1 MILRLLVVAV
11 AAMVALCPIAVFADG
26 LTPNQLLDMKLVS
39 SYDLSHDGELVAYTV
54 ATPATVGEKGGYKT
68 PLFLMNLD
76 TEETVPFIS
85 GDVNIGSPHFSP
97 DDKYIAFTTS
107 RGKKAKTQVWAIPVN
122 GGEAQ
127 VITDSKTGVSS
138 FSWSADGNSIFYIA
152 KESDSATEKKVK
164 EEGYQPRYYEENLKS
179 RNLYRTTFEFATEP
193 AEVDTLVTDLAIWQI
208 AVDPSGKKLAFG
220 ASEKALVDQKYM
232 FQSIYMFDLE
242 TGEYSEW
249 INPPGKLG
257 DFEFSPKGDKL
268 AWTAAR
274 DSKDHA
280 VSNGYVRT
288 LPNSRIKSLTDNSY
302 IGHIRSLHWK
312 TNDKLLVLADQGVN
326 TTISETNWDSSK
338 MKLLLTTEKCGID
351 VISFTGHPGIKT
363 LLLRGSAP
371 THQRELF
378 KWNGKIVDRLTDS
391 NPELSEVEWAEQ
403 IVISYEARDG
413 LMIEGLLIL
422 PLNWKTGDP
431 AFPLIMDIHGGPES
445 NLSNGWLSW
454 YSSPGQVAATE
465 GYGTFFPNYRGSTGR
480 GYEFAVSSFADPAG
494 SEFEDL
500 IDGIKYLTE
509 IGYADADRIAVTGGS
524 YGGYASAWFGTHP
537 DYTKYVKA
545 TIPFV
550 GVSDL
555 VAKRFL
561 TDIPHEDEMVHMG
574 QPVRNMRDL
583 MHERSPITWAEY
595 SNSAIL
601 ILHGE
606 NDTRVHPSQSQEL
619 YRALKM
625 SGHTATRLIYYPGEG
640 HGNSKHPGRID
651 LLMRS
656 MDWLN
661 WYVRDLKPLD
671 GPMPPLDISDKYGL
685 DLD

>member
-1 MILRLLVVAV
+1 MTLRLLVVAV
-11 AAMVALCPIAVFADG
+11 AAMVALCPIAVFANG
-26 LTPNQLLDMKLVS
+26 LTPNQLLDMKLIS
-39 SYDLSHDGELVAYTV
+39 SYDLSHNGELVAYTV
-54 ATPATVGEKGGYKT
+54 ATPATVGEDGGYKT
-68 PLFLMNLD
+68 PLMLMTLD
-76 TEETVPFIS
+76 TEESIPFIS

-107 RGKKAKTQVWAIPVN
+107 RGKKAKTQIWVIPVN

-127 VITDSKTGVSS
+127 VVTDSKTGVSS
-138 FSWSADGNSIFYIA
+138 YAWSADGKSIFYIA
-152 KESDSATEKKVK
+152 KESDSETEEKVK

-179 RNLYRTTFEFATEP
+179 RNLYRTTFEFAAEP
-193 AEVDTLVTDLAIWQI
+193 AAVDTLVTGLAVWQLAISP
-208 AVDPSGKKLAFG
+208 DGKNLAFG
-220 ASEKALVDQKYM
+220 ASEKPLIDQKYM
-232 FQSIYMFDLE
+232 FQSIYMLDLE

-249 INPPGKLG
+249 VNPPGKLG
-257 DFEFSPKGDKL
+257 NFEFSPKGDKL

-288 LPNSRIKSLTDNSY
+288 LPNSRTKSLTGNSY

-312 TNDKLLVLADQGVN
+312 NNNKLLVLADQGVN
-326 TTISETNWDSSK
+326 TTISEMNWDSDK
-338 MKLLLTTEKCGID
+338 MKLLLTTEKCGLD
-351 VISFTGHPGIKT
+351 VISFSGHPGMKT
-363 LLLRGSAP
+363 QLLRASSP

-378 KWNGKIVDRLTDS
+378 KWNGKKVDRLTDS
-391 NPELSEVEWAEQ
+391 NPDLADVQWAEQ
-403 IVISYEARDG
+403 IVITYEARDG
-413 LMIEGLLIL
+413 LMIEGLMIL
-422 PLNWKTGDP
+422 PLGWKSGDAP
-431 AFPLIMDIHGGPES
+431 FPLIMDIHGGPES

-454 YSSPGQVAATE
+454 YSSPGQVAAVE

-480 GYEFAVSSFADPAG
+480 GYDFSLSSYADPAG
-494 SEFEDL
+494 AEFED
-500 IDGIKYLTE
+500 ISDGIIYL
-509 IGYADADRIAVTGGS
+509 INANYADADRVAVTGGS
-524 YGGYASAWFGTHP
+524 YGGYASAWFATHP
-537 DYTKYVKA
+537 EFTKLVKA

-555 VAKRFL
+555 VAKRYL
-561 TDIPHEDEMVHMG
+561 TDIPFEDEMVHMG
-574 QPVRNMRDL
+574 DKVSEMRDL
-583 MHERSPITWAEY
+583 MHARSPITWAHE
-595 SNSAIL
+595 SKSAVL

-625 SGHTATRLIYYPGEG
+625 SGHPATRLIYYPNEG

-651 LLMRS
+651 MIMRS

-661 WYVRDLKPLD
+661 WYVRDLNPMD
-671 GPMPPLDISDKYGL
+671 GPMPALDISDKYGL